1 MLAEA
6 KDREAPVAAVGR
18 VLGACL
24 CLDQSCS
31 SGSGLSSR
39 ESRAAFRALK
49 GQVWTVYQGTSES
62 SWQKEMKIYVYFGAR
77 NV

>member
-6 KDREAPVAAVGR
+6 KDREAPVAGVGR
-18 VLGACL
+18 VLGAC
-24 CLDQSCS
+24 QSCS

-49 GQVWTVYQGTSES
+49 GQVWTVYQGISES